1 MYKCFT
7 LHGMLLCIFYINL
20 FAYAYV
26 YIYLNA
32 FKCTYYM
39 ESVSVYVLQNMKCC
53 AALLVIN
60 AADEPVQTGFWT
72 LQRSSHGVSESQC
85 L

>member
-39 ESVSVYVLQNMKCC
+39 ESVSVYECY
-53 AALLVIN
+53 AALLVVN
-60 AADEPVQTGFWT
+60 AADESVQTGFWT

>member
-7 LHGMLLCIFYINL
+7 LHSMLLCIFYINL
-20 FAYAYV
+20 FSYAYV

-32 FKCTYYM
+32 FKCTCYM
-39 ESVSVYVLQNMKCC
+39 ESVSVYECY
-53 AALLVIN
+53 AALLVVN